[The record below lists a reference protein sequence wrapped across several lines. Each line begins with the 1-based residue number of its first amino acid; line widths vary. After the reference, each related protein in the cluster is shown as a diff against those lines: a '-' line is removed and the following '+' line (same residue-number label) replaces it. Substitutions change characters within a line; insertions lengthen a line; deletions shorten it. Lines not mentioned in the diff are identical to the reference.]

1 MCWNI
6 CSWAIRTRKYNMNR
20 DLKIISEGLHTQ
32 WPVSVSRKGVLWEHS
47 SNSARAASELHWGL
61 GSFRITRPQIS
72 ASIPSETDYPG
83 LSQTQRIITG
93 SPLGHYS
100 LHAPLNGNTQ
110 LSGTPEKTG
119 REHRLHT
126 HTGIKLRTNNFSYFV
141 SLVAAVYVCLRSSH
155 YSSHISLLI
164 CYIRSVSLSQTC
176 SQSQLNRL
184 PPPLALFQVLPFSSS
199 LPSLPFTFVSH
210 LLCQRYL
217 SP

>member
-1 MCWNI
+1 MLKHLLLSNQDSEIQYEQRLKNNKWGI
-6 CSWAIRTRKYNMNR
+6 THS
-20 DLKIISEGLHTQ
+20 DLWVCQEKASCEST
-32 WPVSVSRKGVLWEHS
+32 PAT
-47 SNSARAASELHWGL
+47 SARAASELHWGL

-176 SQSQLNRL
+176 SQSQLSRL
-184 PPPLALFQVLPFSSS
+184 PPPLALFHVLPFSSS